1 MYLFGS
7 CGIGVMVAQEFSK
20 LLARVR
26 SPYPAPIYRAY
37 SLMVKQTTHNRWSL
51 SSILSGPTKY
61 GVSLMDKTGDFY
73 SLDMGSI
80 PVRRA
85 KSH

>member
-1 MYLFGS
+1 MRDWCNGS
-7 CGIGVMVAQEFSK
+7 TRVFQTFSEGSIP
-20 LLARVR
+20 LSR
-26 SPYPAPIYRAY
+26 SNFRAY

-51 SSILSGPTKY
+51 GSIPSGPTKY